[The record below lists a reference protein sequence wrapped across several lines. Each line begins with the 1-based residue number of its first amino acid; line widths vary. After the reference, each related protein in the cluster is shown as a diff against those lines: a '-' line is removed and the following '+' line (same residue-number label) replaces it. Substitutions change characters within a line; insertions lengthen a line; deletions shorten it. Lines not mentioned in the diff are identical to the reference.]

1 MNPTPPALSPREEE
15 IVDLAIQGFTN
26 DAIAARLSLSVGT
39 VNTYWLRIRMKVG
52 GMGRTDTVAKI
63 ITDRSERALRAAD
76 VVKTG
81 LVEHMA
87 EREAQALDLRAEV
100 ALLQLALDQIKSTV
114 WATDRDLRLQIV
126 ANGQLPS
133 THFGVTWEVG
143 KTVYEIFKND
153 DPNHPPVA
161 AHLAALKG
169 KESNIRLEGEFSNMI
184 LRALPMKDGDEHHDI
199 IGCIG
204 IMNVVGE

>member
-1 MNPTPPALSPREEE
+1 MNPKHNLSPREEQ
-15 IVDLAIQGFTN
+15 IVDLAIQGLTN
-26 DAIAARLSLSVGT
+26 EAIAIHLELSVGT

-52 GMGRTDTVAKI
+52 GSGRTDTVAKI
-63 ITDRSERALRAAD
+63 ITERSERALRTAD

-87 EREAQALDLRAEV
+87 EREARVLDLRAEL
-100 ALLQLALDQIKSTV
+100 ALMQLALDQIKSTV
-114 WATDRDLRLQIV
+114 WATDQDLRLQIV
-126 ANGQLPS
+126 ANGRMPS

-143 KTVYEIFKND
+143 KTVYEIFKSS

-161 AHLAALKG
+161 AHLAALQG
-169 KESNIRLEGEFSNMI
+169 KETNIRLEGEFGNMI
-184 LRALPMKDGDEHHDI
+184 LRALPMKDGDDHQDI
-199 IGCIG
+199 MGCIG

>member
-1 MNPTPPALSPREEE
+1 MNPKHNLSPREEQ
-15 IVDLAIQGFTN
+15 IVDLAIQGLTN
-26 DAIAARLSLSVGT
+26 EAIAVHLELSVGT

-52 GMGRTDTVAKI
+52 GTGRTDTVAKI
-63 ITDRSERALRAAD
+63 ITERSERALRASD

-87 EREAQALDLRAEV
+87 EREARVLDLRAEL
-100 ALLQLALDQIKSTV
+100 ALMQLALDQIKSTV
-114 WATDRDLRLQIV
+114 WATDQDLKLHIV
-126 ANGQLPS
+126 ANGQMPS

-143 KTVYEIFKND
+143 KTVYEIFKSK

-161 AHLAALKG
+161 AHLAALQG
-169 KESNIRLEGEFSNMI
+169 KETNIRLEGEFGNMI
-184 LRALPMKDGDEHHDI
+184 LRALPMKDGDDHQDI
-199 IGCIG
+199 MGCIG